1 MLVIVGMMLLLT
13 WIIDHAFQMAAS
25 SLTDLLLLFACIS
38 FALDCLRERDIMS
51 PQPGWDSRPP
61 KGLLGSVARR
71 FRRPLSHFYAAI
83 TSTSHKPPIASKSRA

>member
-25 SLTDLLLLFACIS
+25 SLIDLLLLFACIS

-61 KGLLGSVARR
+61 KGRLGSVARR